1 MRGGHGGGGDRM
13 TPNQDHI
20 IGPRPLPGPWPP
32 ENIRPERRKACEAI
46 VKGLDKLVPAE
57 TTEKF
62 RRKGGETD
70 LLNTLRR
77 AAMAIE
83 AAVCEA
89 CGNKVKDREYKAA
102 VRSFVGY
109 LKKNRGVVGELID
122 GEKSVRDVKWR

>member
-1 MRGGHGGGGDRM
+1 M

-32 ENIRPERRKACEAI
+32 ENIRTERRKACVHI
-46 VKGLDKLVPAE
+46 VKGLEKLVSAE
-57 TTEKF
+57 TAEKF

-70 LLNTLRR
+70 LLNVLRR

-83 AAVCEA
+83 AVVCEA
-89 CGNKVKDREYKAA
+89 CGHKVKDREYFSA
-102 VRSFVGY
+102 VRSFIVY
-109 LKKNRGVVGELID
+109 LKKNPGVVGELID